1 MNVSKIQSHIA
12 ARALKPFSSF
22 DSKDVDSLAKVGI
35 DVNAI
40 AQSYSTDAL
49 DPTYTAGSANTPV
62 QFLQNWL
69 PGFVKNLTTARKIDE
84 LLGITTIGG
93 WEDEEIVQRTMELT
107 GSPVPYG
114 DTSEIPFS
122 SYNFGFEKR
131 TIVRFE
137 EGMTVTVLDEARIAK
152 MGGNDSEFKREAAM
166 LSLEILR
173 NKVGFNGYNA
183 GENKTYGMLN
193 DPNLIAYTNLP
204 DGADGDSI
212 WSSKTFLEITADIR
226 GAMQDL
232 RTQSGGNI
240 DPTSTQITLAVAT
253 SSVDYLSTTSDF
265 GVSVYDW
272 LAKSYPATRIV
283 SVPDF
288 DAANGGD
295 NVFYL
300 YSEAPDVDN
309 STDGNQSIMQLVPN
323 KFKTVGVEQRAKGRV
338 EDYSNALAG
347 VLVKRPYLIVRRSG
361 C

>member
-1 MNVSKIQSHIA
+1 MNVSEIKSHIG
-12 ARALKPFSSF
+12 ARNAKPFSSF
-22 DSKDVDSLAKVGI
+22 DSKDYAALANLGCDI
-35 DVNAI
+35 TQI

-49 DPTYTAGSANTPV
+49 DPTYTGGNANTPI

-84 LLGITTIGG
+84 LLGITTIGS
-93 WEDEEIVQRTMELT
+93 WEDEEIVQRTMERT
-107 GSPVPYG
+107 GKAVPYG
-114 DTSEIPFS
+114 DTSVIPLT

-137 EGMTVTVLDEARIAK
+137 EGMQVTKLDEARIAK
-152 MGGNDSEFKREAAM
+152 MGGNDSEFKRDAAM

-173 NKVGFNGYNA
+173 NKVGFNGYND
-183 GENKTYGMLN
+183 GENKTYGILN
-193 DPNLIAYTNLP
+193 DPNLIAYENLP
-204 DGADGDSI
+204 NGAAAASE
-212 WSSKTFLEITADIR
+212 WATKTFLEITADLR
-226 GAMQDL
+226 GAFQDL

-240 DPTSTQITLAVAT
+240 DPTSTAITLAIAT
-253 SSVDYLSTTSDF
+253 SSVDYLSTTSDH

-272 LAKSYPATRIV
+272 MAKAYPSVRVV
-283 SVPDF
+283 SVPEF

-295 NVFYL
+295 NVFYM
-300 YSEAPDVDN
+300 YSEAPEVDN

-323 KFKTVGVEQRAKGRV
+323 KFMTVGVEQGAKGRI